1 MADEMKRI
9 LFLKHWNKLEVR
21 TEQSKEEL
29 KKMLL
34 PEFEKIDQMWKEQGP
49 LTQISTA
56 TGQAYK
62 VKTIDDYYAKVRAHE
77 TELAR
82 LVEKMKEEL
91 VTETRILMGTPMP
104 KYKPYTDE
112 EFKNELSNSQTR

>member
-9 LFLKHWNKLEVR
+9 LFLKHWNKLEIR
-21 TEQSKEEL
+21 TDQTKEEL

-34 PEFEKIDQMWKEQGP
+34 PEFKKIDQMWNEQGP
-49 LTQISTA
+49 LQQISTA

-91 VTETRILMGTPMP
+91 VTETRILVGTPIP
-104 KYKPYTDE
+104 TYKPYTDE
-112 EFKNELSNSQTR
+112 EFKNELSNSQAR